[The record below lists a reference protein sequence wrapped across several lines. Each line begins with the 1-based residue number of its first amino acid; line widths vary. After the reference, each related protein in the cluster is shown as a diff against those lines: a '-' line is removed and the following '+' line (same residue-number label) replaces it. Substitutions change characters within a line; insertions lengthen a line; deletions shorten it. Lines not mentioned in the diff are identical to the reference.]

1 VATKTTHPSYP
12 NPTIVEALC
21 EVHFRLPPEKPW
33 KASLPGEFFKC
44 IQDDYPEMEPL
55 QEMGLQFEIGPLGLG
70 QKILPPRPRMRF
82 KHASRPLLVQLAEN
96 VLTVNVLAPYPGWDT
111 MSRDVLDVWRRAE
124 EVLKPSAITRIGLRY
139 INRIERQSAEDHP
152 GDWLRANEYIAP
164 AVLRSAPAFLSR
176 VEAHLDAENRIV
188 VTLGNQP
195 PAAAS
200 GYGAIIFDIDLII
213 ERELPPEQNVLS
225 SEMNRLHEH
234 VWQVFVSAKG
244 DKLERLLKGRRS

>member
-12 NPTIVEALC
+12 SPTIVEALC

-33 KASLPGEFFKC
+33 KPSLPGEFFKC
-44 IQDDYPEMEPL
+44 IQDEYPEMEPL

-96 VLTVNVLAPYPGWDT
+96 VLTVNVLAPYTGWDT
-111 MSRDVLDVWRRAE
+111 MSRDVLDVWRQARD
-124 EVLKPSAITRIGLRY
+124 VLEPSAIIRIGLRY
-139 INRIERQSAEDHP
+139 INRIERQSADDHP
-152 GDWLRANEYIAP
+152 GNWLKASDYIAP
-164 AVLRSAPAFLSR
+164 VVLRSTPEFLSR
-176 VEAHLDAENRIV
+176 VEAHLDAKNRII

-200 GYGAIIFDIDLII
+200 GYGAIIFDIDRIV
-213 ERELPPEQNVLS
+213 ERELPPGEDALS
-225 SEMNRLHEH
+225 PEMNRLHEH
-234 VWQVFVSAKG
+234 VWQVFASAKG
-244 DKLERLLKGRRS
+244 DKLERLLKGKRP